1 MLKRKTKDLPL
12 HPIPLALKWN
22 HLSDLSPIDYD
33 IRTPARIDLLLGVE
47 IFTSI
52 FLDGRCTGPRG
63 MPSAINTC
71 FGWVLFG
78 KNQVSD
84 VVDVAN
90 LTLERDVLKDMIG
103 LTRSYRLTL
112 VQMRKGP
119 LLPTMEEQTSD

>member
-22 HLSDLSPIDYD
+22 HLSDQNPIDYD
-33 IRTPARIDLLLGVE
+33 IRTPARIDLLLGAE
-47 IFTSI
+47 IFTSTL
-52 FLDGRCTGPRG
+52 FDGQCTGPRG

-90 LTLERDVLKDMIG
+90 LTLERDVLKVMTG
-103 LTRSYRLTL
+103 LTRSYAADLSADK
-112 VQMRKGP
+112 KG
-119 LLPTMEEQTSD
+119 TSATHDGGTDE